1 MTDKKDKLI
10 EAYRELRNWLD
21 SECPAIAPP
30 LELYDTS
37 DLSHNFCELLR
48 IRLDEIAKLE
58 SEPSEQDC
66 INVTDALELASQ
78 KSGKKSRSIPNE
90 SELTPEIEQ
99 ETSVFLIE
107 RDGNTSKLY
116 KNGKRVSPEEFTKA
130 YGCELTAEQKKL
142 LELIKKQYF
151 DALEPKPQI
160 TAELDDQIDDIERE
174 DYLNEVFRDLQLNAY
189 DVDFHGYHFKQA
201 NQIIRKYFENF
212 ASQFQKPVMS
222 DEDIEKWV
230 EHEIKMPNGKMEQR
244 FIPLLDFVNA
254 IVICYRA
261 GLREGAKA
269 VRNGKIKLK
278 HSE

>member
-1 MTDKKDKLI
+1 MSKKNLNKV
-10 EAYRELRNWLD
+10 EFSA
-21 SECPAIAPP
+21 
-30 LELYDTS
+30 
-37 DLSHNFCELLR
+37 
-48 IRLDEIAKLE
+48 LE

-66 INVTDALELASQ
+66 INVTNALELSSQ
-78 KSGKKSRSIPNE
+78 KSGKKSRLIPNE

-142 LELIKKQYF
+142 LELIRKQYF

-212 ASQFQKPVMS
+212 ASQFQKPVPS

-230 EHEIKMPNGKMEQR
+230 EHEIKMPNGKTEQQ
-244 FIPLLDFVNA
+244 FISAFA
-254 IVICYRA
+254 FYESIIICYRA
-261 GLREGAKA
+261 GLREGTKA
-269 VRNGKIKLK
+269 MQNGKIPIKTK
-278 HSE
+278 